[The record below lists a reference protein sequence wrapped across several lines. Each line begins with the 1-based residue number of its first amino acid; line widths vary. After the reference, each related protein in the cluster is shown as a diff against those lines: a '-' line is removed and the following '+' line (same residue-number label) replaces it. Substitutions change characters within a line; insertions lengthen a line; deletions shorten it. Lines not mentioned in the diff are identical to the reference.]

1 MGSVDMKASEEGDQ
15 YGANFI
21 RIRVALDI
29 LKPLC

>member
-1 MGSVDMKASEEGDQ
+1 MGSVDMRASEEGDQ

-21 RIRVALDI
+21 RIMVALDI

>member
-1 MGSVDMKASEEGDQ
+1 MGSVDMRASEEGDQ
-15 YGANFI
+15 YGTNFI